1 MTITLISEAELADM
15 LTNTIEPFWKARVK
29 TGVFRG
35 CKDVP
40 VSYAWCVPDDPVGS
54 VLISSGRIESLLK
67 YKEVIYDC
75 YRHQLAVFILDHR
88 GQGLSGRMTNNP
100 HHGYVE
106 SFADYVADL
115 MMFHKDIVAP
125 NQQGPLSLLCHSMG
139 SAIGALAALDNPA
152 LFSKVVFCSPM
163 FGIRPSLPDPIANLL
178 LWMGKRK
185 AAKAG
190 MVADYFFGQGD
201 YKPVTFGLNKLT
213 HSEARYQIFRQLYE
227 ASPSIQLGGVTT
239 HWLEAARIAM
249 ADIEQRAEGL
259 AMPVRLYSAGNDK
272 VVDNRAQSRVAKKIP
287 DCTMKTID
295 DASHE
300 LLIEKDAY
308 RQPVMQDILTFLL
321 AD

>member
-1 MTITLISEAELADM
+1 MTITLFNEAELADA
-15 LTNTIEPFWKARVK
+15 LTHTIEPFWKTRVR
-29 TGVFRG
+29 TGVFKG
-35 CKDVP
+35 CKDVR
-40 VSYAWCVPDDPVGS
+40 VSYAWCVPDNPKGS

-75 YRHQLAVFILDHR
+75 FRHQLAVFILDHR
-88 GQGLSGRMTNNP
+88 GQGLSGRMTDNP

-106 SFADYVADL
+106 SFSDYVADL
-115 MMFHKDIVAP
+115 MTFYHDIVKP
-125 NQQGPLSLLCHSMG
+125 HQKGPLSLLCHSMG
-139 SAIGALAALDNPA
+139 SAIGALAALESPA

-163 FGIRPSLPDPIANLL
+163 FGIRPSLPDPVAKLL

-190 MVADYFFGQGD
+190 RVADYFFGQGD

-213 HSEARYQIFRQLYE
+213 HSEVRYQIFRQLYE
-227 ASPSIQLGGVTT
+227 ASPAIQLGGVTT

-249 ADIEQRAEGL
+249 ADIEQRAAQL
-259 AMPVRLYSAGNDK
+259 TMPVRLYSAGDDK
-272 VVDNRAQSRVAKKIP
+272 VVDNRAQQRVAGQIP
-287 DCTMKTID
+287 QCTMMIID
-295 DASHE
+295 GASHE